1 MVAPLLGRF
10 KNELGERYHLILVAK
25 KTASGLQPR
34 KWLEWLVAV
43 LREEGRMKGPAF
55 CDETRRVAYSRDYED
70 LFIEVL
76 SEIQEERPDPIPA
89 TIDVTDHGLS
99 RSWRRSSTLAAL
111 ARGVDAKDID
121 FMNRWHTVEN
131 ARGRRAVF
139 QAMRDHYGDVRLTS
153 LDMSLR
159 YTSTL

>member
-10 KNELGERYHLILVAK
+10 KNELGERYHLILIAE
-25 KTASGLQPR
+25 KTMSGLEPR

-43 LREEGRMKGPAF
+43 RQEEGRTNGPAF
-55 CDETRRVAYSRDYED
+55 CDETGQVVYSSYYED
-70 LFIEVL
+70 VFIEVL
-76 SEIQEERPDPIPA
+76 SEIQEERPDLIPA
-89 TIDVTDHGLS
+89 MIDVTDHGLS
-99 RSWRRSSTLAAL
+99 RSWRRSSTSAAL

-121 FMNRWHTVEN
+121 FMNRWRTVES

-153 LDMSLR
+153 LDMSLW
-159 YTSTL
+159 YTSAL